1 VADERLLYFAA
12 SFALFGLVLLEWVA
26 LRRPQWVT
34 ARILRG
40 TRLLFLALQGAAL
53 ICSIIKFGPLAMAH
67 SWPSTML
74 VVEGALALCLLM
86 ERTTAKPTG
95 AAAVV
100 ATLAFV
106 AHSYTLLLGT
116 PPTEALQI
124 SPFARS
130 IWYAVYVASALA
142 ACSAYLNA
150 GGGAIASAISGL
162 SHAANTGPEKP
173 APPDAFAFSRTPLV
187 LAFPLLS
194 ASLIAWALWT
204 HLIWGSYWTWRPAG
218 LWVLVLWLILGTT
231 LHIRTSERRLRWAF
245 AALAI
250 LGCALA
256 LFGLPLL
263 GSGLTAVW

>member
-1 VADERLLYFAA
+1 VPTDMLLYFAA
-12 SFALFGLVLLEWVA
+12 SFALFGSVLLEWVA
-26 LRRPQWVT
+26 LRRPLWVT
-34 ARILRG
+34 TWILRG

-53 ICSIIKFGPLAMAH
+53 ICSTVKLGPLAMAH
-67 SWPSTML
+67 PWPSTML

-86 ERTTAKPTG
+86 ERTSKPAS

-116 PPTEALQI
+116 PPTDALEI

-150 GGGAIASAISGL
+150 GGGAIASVIPGL
-162 SHAANTGPEKP
+162 SHGANTGPQKP
-173 APPDAFAFSRTPLV
+173 APPDAFTFSRTALV

-194 ASLIAWALWT
+194 ASVIAWALWT
-204 HLIWGSYWTWRPAG
+204 HLIWGSYWTWRPGG

-245 AALAI
+245 AVLAI
-250 LGCALA
+250 LGCFLA
-256 LFGLPLL
+256 LSGLPLL